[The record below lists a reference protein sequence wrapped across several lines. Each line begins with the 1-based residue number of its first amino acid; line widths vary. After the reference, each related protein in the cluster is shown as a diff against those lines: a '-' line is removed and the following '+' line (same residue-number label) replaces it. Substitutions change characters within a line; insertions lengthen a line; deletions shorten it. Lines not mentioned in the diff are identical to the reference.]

1 VEQTTITE
9 VEGMQKKF
17 GATSEQWERAK
28 DEMREVLNAVAGR
41 HETITYTDVMRQM
54 HAMHLDPHDYAVAH
68 LLGEISAADHE
79 EGRGMRSAMV
89 VSIEENSP
97 GSGFFALAESLG
109 EDVADPMRFWVQ
121 QLEKAYTDWSGVTP
135 SG

>member
-9 VEGMQKKF
+9 VEGMQIKF
-17 GATSEQWERAK
+17 GAAPEQWERAK
-28 DEMREVLNAVAGR
+28 DEMREVLNAVAR
-41 HETITYTDVMRQM
+41 RRETISYTDLVRQVRAMR
-54 HAMHLDPHDYAVAH
+54 LEPHDYAVAH

>member
-1 VEQTTITE
+1 
-9 VEGMQKKF
+9 MQIKF
-17 GATSEQWERAK
+17 GAAPEQWERAK
-28 DEMREVLNAVAGR
+28 DEMREVLNAVAR
-41 HETITYTDVMRQM
+41 RRETISYTDLVRQVRAMR
-54 HAMHLDPHDYAVAH
+54 LEPHDYAVAH

>member
-1 VEQTTITE
+1 MAET
-9 VEGMQKKF
+9 KF
-17 GATSEQWERAK
+17 GAAPEQRERAK
-28 DEMREVLNAVAGR
+28 DEMRDVLNAVAR
-41 HETITYTDVMRQM
+41 RRETISYTDLVRQVRAMR
-54 HAMHLDPHDYAVAH
+54 LEPHDYAVAH

-79 EGRGMRSAMV
+79 QGRGMRSALV
-89 VSIEENSP
+89 VSIEDNSP

-121 QLEKAYTDWSGVTP
+121 QLEKVYTDWSSVMP